1 MIKYYVYNPIS
12 EISSEAFSTREE
24 AEKELMEENQ
34 HQYGEGAEVVEVD
47 D

>member
-1 MIKYYVYNPIS
+1 MKKYYVYN
-12 EISSEAFSTREE
+12 EINEVSSEAFATREE
-24 AEKELMEENQ
+24 AEKELIEEKQ